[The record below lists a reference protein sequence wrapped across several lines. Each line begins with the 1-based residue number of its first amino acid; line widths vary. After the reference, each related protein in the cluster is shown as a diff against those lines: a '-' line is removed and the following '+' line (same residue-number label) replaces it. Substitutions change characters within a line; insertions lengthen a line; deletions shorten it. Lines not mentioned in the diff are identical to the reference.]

1 MTGKRTDAI
10 KKNETTTIPK
20 NNIIENLLLTPVC
33 IKSHCP
39 NQCKCLSQGTATFRI
54 LGDIC
59 TRNCAYC
66 YYPQGK
72 PLPIDPDEPFK
83 VAESAKQLNLKYVT
97 ITAVNRDDLPDGGAS
112 QFARVTEAIH
122 QSLPDTSVELLI
134 HDFGGNTDALK
145 IVADSSPEVIA
156 HNLDTV
162 PRLYEEVN
170 RVTDYSRSLQVLESL
185 KSWNPDIVTKSGMI
199 LGLGENDYE
208 VIKVMKD
215 ALDCGCNC
223 LTIGQYL
230 PPSTRHHE
238 LIRYISSQE
247 FSEYQSL
254 SLQMGYL
261 AVRSGPFVRSS
272 FDAFEMYKEIAQ

>member
-1 MTGKRTDAI
+1 MTGKHAESL
-10 KKNETTTIPK
+10 KKEKFIPTI
-20 NNIIENLLLTPVC
+20 NNIIANLQLTPVC

-39 NQCKCLSQGTATFRI
+39 NQVKCLSQGTATFRI

-66 YYPQGK
+66 FVPQGK
-72 PLPIDPDEPFK
+72 PLPIDPEEP
-83 VAESAKQLNLKYVT
+83 AKIAKTVKLLKLKYVT
-97 ITAVNRDDLPDGGAS
+97 ITSVNRDDLPDGGAH
-112 QFARVTEAIH
+112 QFARVVEAIH
-122 QSLPDTSVELLI
+122 ESMPDTSVELVI
-134 HDFGGNTDALK
+134 HDFGGNPDLLK
-145 IVADSSPEVIA
+145 IVADSNPEVIA

-170 RVTDYSRSLQVLESL
+170 RVTAYAGSLELLESI
-185 KSWNPDIVTKSGMI
+185 KSWYPEIVTKSGMI

-223 LTIGQYL
+223 LIIGQYL
-230 PPSTRHHE
+230 PPSTHHHE
-238 LIRYISSQE
+238 LIRQITSQE
-247 FSEYQSL
+247 FNEYQSL

-261 AVRSGPFVRSS
+261 AARSGPFVRGSL
-272 FDAFEMYKEIAQ
+272 DAYEMYKEIAQ

>member
-1 MTGKRTDAI
+1 MTGKRTDAM

-66 YYPQGK
+66 YFPQGK

-83 VAESAKQLNLKYVT
+83 VAQSAKQLNLKYVT

-238 LIRYISSQE
+238 LIRYITSQE
-247 FSEYQSL
+247 FNEYQSL

-261 AVRSGPFVRSS
+261 AVRSGPYVRSS
-272 FDAFEMYKEIAQ
+272 FDAFEMYKEVAQ